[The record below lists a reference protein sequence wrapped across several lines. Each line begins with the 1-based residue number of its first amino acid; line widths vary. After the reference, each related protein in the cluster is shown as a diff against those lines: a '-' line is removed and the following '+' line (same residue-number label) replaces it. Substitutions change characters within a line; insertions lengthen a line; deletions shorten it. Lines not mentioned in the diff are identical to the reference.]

1 MKNEFKVIADLIEK
15 DKKVLDVG
23 CGKGF
28 MLHDFQEFSSAYT
41 VAGIDVSKYA
51 IENAMDSV
59 KKNVKIGDAKEI
71 PFEDN
76 SFDCVYAPFVI
87 SVVPDPVKVV
97 QEMHRVCR
105 VGGHVIVLNHF
116 LSENRFL
123 ARTERL
129 ISPLTVH
136 IGFKADVDLSS
147 FIARSG
153 FRPVSIERVSVPKLW
168 SLLTFQK
175 Q

>member
-1 MKNEFKVIADLIEK
+1 MRPGRRLAAGARSGYF
-15 DKKVLDVG
+15 G
-23 CGKGF
+23 QRYTCG
-28 MLHDFQEFSSAYT
+28 
-41 VAGIDVSKYA
+41 
-51 IENAMDSV
+51 
-59 KKNVKIGDAKEI
+59 
-71 PFEDN
+71 
-76 SFDCVYAPFVI
+76 
-87 SVVPDPVKVV
+87 
-97 QEMHRVCR
+97 VCR

-153 FRPVSIERVSVPKLW
+153 FQPVSIERVSVPKLW